1 MLLVLASFSIS
12 LSACKE
18 RVIVSDPKSSIMCL
32 GNSLALE
39 QSKFTKQEQE
49 KLNEIDIE
57 IQKFFLKKMKVQEEA
72 LKAFC
77 K

>member
-1 MLLVLASFSIS
+1 
-12 LSACKE
+12 
-18 RVIVSDPKSSIMCL
+18 MCL